1 MTLSKLIYDVREY
14 LKQYNNDSD
23 LDDRYITYLYGIK
36 RSKYL
41 RQELNN
47 FQRTTDIS
55 VTQTLCLE
63 LEEIPI
69 NQCNIDFDCETIVRT
84 KQPIPKPLELH
95 IKSALTTVRSTNRI
109 SVPFSFVT
117 KERALYSMH
126 SSFNNGIFAFLDND
140 LHIYFISK
148 LDTLKLIECV
158 TVTGIFEDPL
168 ELLNYTNCCG
178 CNDASPCFDLDTV
191 DYPLQP
197 HYIDLIRGEIV
208 QDLTSKFKI
217 PEDNQNDSEDDE
229 KS

>member
-1 MTLSKLIYDVREY
+1 MTLSKLIYDIREY

-23 LDDRYITYLYGIK
+23 IDDRYITYLYGIK

-47 FQRTTDIS
+47 FQRTTDITS
-55 VTQTLCLE
+55 TQTLCLG

-84 KQPIPKPLELH
+84 KYPIPKPLELH
-95 IKSALTTVRSTNRI
+95 IKSALTAVRSTNRI

-148 LDTLKLIECV
+148 LDTLKLIECI

>member
-1 MTLSKLIYDVREY
+1 MTLNKLIYDIREY

-23 LDDRYITYLYGIK
+23 IDDRYITYLYGIK

-47 FQRTTDIS
+47 FQRTTDITS
-55 VTQTLCLE
+55 TQTLCLG

-69 NQCNIDFDCETIVRT
+69 NQCNIDLDCETIIRT

-95 IKSALTTVRSTNRI
+95 IKSALTSVRSTNRI

-140 LHIYFISK
+140 LHIYLISK
-148 LDTLKLIECV
+148 LDTLKLIECI

>member
-1 MTLSKLIYDVREY
+1 MKLNKLVYDIRES
-14 LKQYNNDSD
+14 LKLYSNDND
-23 LDDRYITYLYGIK
+23 IDDRYLTYLIGIK
-36 RSKYL
+36 RSKFL

-47 FQRTTDIS
+47 FQRTTDITS
-55 VTQTLCLE
+55 TQTLCLK
-63 LEEIPI
+63 LEEVSI

-84 KQPIPKPLELH
+84 KDPIPKPLELH
-95 IKSALTTVRSTNRI
+95 IKSALTSVRSTNRI

>member
-23 LDDRYITYLYGIK
+23 IDDRYITYLYGIK

-47 FQRTTDIS
+47 FQRTTDITI
-55 VTQTLCLE
+55 TQTLCLE

-95 IKSALTTVRSTNRI
+95 IKSALTAVRSTNRI

-148 LDTLKLIECV
+148 LDTLKLIECI

>member
-1 MTLSKLIYDVREY
+1 MTLNKLIFDVREY

-36 RSKYL
+36 RAKYL

-47 FQRTTDIS
+47 FQRTTDITS
-55 VTQTLCLE
+55 TQTLCLE

-84 KQPIPKPLELH
+84 KDPIPKPLELH
-95 IKSALTTVRSTNRI
+95 IKSALTSVRSTNRI

>member
-1 MTLSKLIYDVREY
+1 MNFNKLIFDVREY

-23 LDDRYITYLYGIK
+23 LDDRYIGYLYGIK
-36 RSKYL
+36 RAKYL

-47 FQRTTDIS
+47 FQRTTDITI
-55 VTQTLCLE
+55 TQTLCLE

-84 KQPIPKPLELH
+84 KHPIPKPLELH
-95 IKSALTTVRSTNRI
+95 IKSALTAVRSTNRI

-148 LDTLKLIECV
+148 LDTLKLIECI

>member
-1 MTLSKLIYDVREY
+1 MKLNKLVYDIRES
-14 LKQYNNDSD
+14 LKFYSNDND
-23 LDDRYITYLYGIK
+23 IDDRYLTYLIGIK
-36 RSKYL
+36 RSKFF

-47 FQRTTDIS
+47 FQRTTDITS
-55 VTQTLCLE
+55 TQTLCPK
-63 LEEIPI
+63 LEEVSI

-84 KQPIPKPLELH
+84 KDPIPKPLELH
-95 IKSALTTVRSTNRI
+95 IKSALTSVRSTNRI

-158 TVTGIFEDPL
+158 TVTGVFEDPL
-168 ELLNYTNCCG
+168 ALLNYTNCCG

>member
-1 MTLSKLIYDVREY
+1 MTLNKLIFDVREY

-36 RSKYL
+36 RAKYL

-47 FQRTTDIS
+47 FQRTTDITS
-55 VTQTLCLE
+55 TQTLCLE

-84 KQPIPKPLELH
+84 KDPIPKPLELH
-95 IKSALTTVRSTNRI
+95 IKSALTSVRSTNRI

-117 KERALYSMH
+117 KERALYSLH

-148 LDTLKLIECV
+148 LDTLKLIECI